1 MSEKTRRP
9 PQWRMKDDGTVWS
22 EVGRPTENEVYLSG
36 PLPCRGM
43 RSVHREVLLRDYEEV
58 RETRSPGGV
67 AGVYVRLWDAVNAV
81 VSASG
86 GNAGSTSVA
95 RQVAVAAFDRV
106 LADFAREYVLL
117 AGNVSLREIADVE
130 RLYDK
135 TRHRKFAT
143 EIAMLRQRVERR
155 LHAIGTNR
163 RSSLA
168 RTVSASEEVDE
179 AYAAYHNLA
188 MSMIDQAGRDSVGD
202 ALSYER
208 MRKAL
213 DLETQAAESVPHG
226 LEPTR
231 SVLYRS
237 ASNIAFGLAMY
248 EEATRLAVEGL
259 RGDAPVEVKAELFDM
274 IDRSAKK
281 PRLDIVSFF
290 DEKSKWSLET
300 FGPGD
305 RYAGVVKHIKKE
317 LKEIEENPSDLI
329 EWVDVIFLA
338 MDGAMR
344 SAGADGAAIAEAMWS
359 KHAKNTRREWPDW
372 RTLQP
377 GEVSQHIKTLDG
389 DDS

>member
-1 MSEKTRRP
+1 MNEKTKRP

-58 RETRSPGGV
+58 REARSPGGV

-117 AGNVSLREIADVE
+117 AGNASLREIADVE

-155 LHAIGTNR
+155 LGEVQSKCR
-163 RSSLA
+163 EWLKSSA
-168 RTVSASEEVDE
+168 
-179 AYAAYHNLA
+179 
-188 MSMIDQAGRDSVGD
+188 
-202 ALSYER
+202 
-208 MRKAL
+208 
-213 DLETQAAESVPHG
+213 VP
-226 LEPTR
+226 
-231 SVLYRS
+231 
-237 ASNIAFGLAMY
+237 AF
-248 EEATRLAVEGL
+248 
-259 RGDAPVEVKAELFDM
+259 DF
-274 IDRSAKK
+274 
-281 PRLDIVSFF
+281 VSFV
-290 DEKSKWSLET
+290 DEKSKWSIDT

-305 RYAGVVKHIKKE
+305 RYAGVIEHIRRE
-317 LKEIEENPSDLI
+317 LKEIEESPSDLV

-344 SAGADGAAIAEAMWS
+344 SAGADGAALVEAMMA
-359 KHAKNTRREWPDW
+359 KHTKNTLREWPDW

-377 GEVSQHIKTLDG
+377 GEVSQHIKTSEG
-389 DDS
+389 DNS